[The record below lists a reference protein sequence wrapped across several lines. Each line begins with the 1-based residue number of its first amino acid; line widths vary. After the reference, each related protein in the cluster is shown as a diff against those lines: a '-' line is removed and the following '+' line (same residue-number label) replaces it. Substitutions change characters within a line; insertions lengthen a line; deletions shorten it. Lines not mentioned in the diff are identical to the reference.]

1 MPRTSVQERGGSCKG
16 MASLVDAADAA
27 ALTEVGVGY
36 GLVVDDSLQLTIP
49 IFSDTL

>member
-1 MPRTSVQERGGSCKG
+1 

-36 GLVVDDSLQLTIP
+36 GLVLDDSLQPTIS

>member
-1 MPRTSVQERGGSCKG
+1 MQERSGWCKG

-36 GLVVDDSLQLTIP
+36 GLVVDDSLQPTIS

>member
-1 MPRTSVQERGGSCKG
+1 

-36 GLVVDDSLQLTIP
+36 GLVVDDSLRLTISM
-49 IFSDTL
+49 FSDTL